1 MSEQIGGE
9 PACTGRG
16 GGEAERGRTSIG
28 HVQST
33 YSQHTAN
40 ILCADGPAQ
49 RPRRAHTAH
58 TGPTQSPHRAHTE
71 PSQGPPRSVDWER
84 VLWTGTR
91 SVDWERVLWTGLR
104 VGRVGRVSD
113 AASEVHKIDD
123 ACRM

>member
-40 ILCADGPAQ
+40 ILRAD
-49 RPRRAHTAH
+49 RARTEA
-58 TGPTQSPHRAHTE
+58 TQSPHSPHRAHTE

-113 AASEVHKIDD
+113 TASEVHKIDD